1 MSSDS
6 WTVVKSKSYIVDQPL
21 MDNAPEDELV
31 QETTQDADMNFNKNA
46 DGKAASM
53 RKAPEYTLAQDGA
66 DDGVVTLVVHGS
78 VKALMQC
85 PSRAARAHTWK
96 TAPEEADTQEMT
108 RDALGI
114 NGTADIDSFN
124 EIIALASNRHS
135 VMFANTASDEPSA
148 HPHPPPMQQLI
159 QHACTG
165 DGKTSGTVD
174 AGLDGDGGQC
184 ECCHK
189 PFGQASV
196 KCQSCHQLVAS
207 AKCIHP
213 QHDVCHRCAGGAP
226 HFWAGYQEGL
236 EMGCKKGTEE
246 WNRVSKRA
254 KISAIA
260 AGHAGSLATPLAE
273 SCKNAPSAIGVDCGP
288 VADTQEMTHDLEMMF
303 SKLTFQEDTATELQD
318 HAAKTQDVP
327 ADAVEAEIQ
336 DGKLALQKRTVIEH
350 ESTQD
355 KPAKKKQ
362 RKVWEKCANPTCNFT
377 CSNYNQSKWLHCQ
390 VTFFLFFNNS

>member
-21 MDNAPEDELV
+21 TDNAPEDELV

-46 DGKAASM
+46 DSKAASM

-85 PSRAARAHTWK
+85 SSRAARAHTWK

-108 RDALGI
+108 H
-114 NGTADIDSFN
+114 N
-124 EIIALASNRHS
+124 
-135 VMFANTASDEPSA
+135 
-148 HPHPPPMQQLI
+148 
-159 QHACTG
+159 
-165 DGKTSGTVD
+165 
-174 AGLDGDGGQC
+174 
-184 ECCHK
+184 
-189 PFGQASV
+189 
-196 KCQSCHQLVAS
+196 
-207 AKCIHP
+207 
-213 QHDVCHRCAGGAP
+213 
-226 HFWAGYQEGL
+226 
-236 EMGCKKGTEE
+236 
-246 WNRVSKRA
+246 
-254 KISAIA
+254 
-260 AGHAGSLATPLAE
+260 
-273 SCKNAPSAIGVDCGP
+273 
-288 VADTQEMTHDLEMMF
+288 LEMMF

-318 HAAKTQDVP
+318 HVAKTQDVP

-390 VTFFLFFNNS
+390 VTFFCFLIIANYGENSLF